1 MSFLPSLAA
10 WQWAV
15 LATVPVGIVLLY
27 FLKLRRQ
34 PVTVPSTFL
43 WRKTVEDLHVNS
55 LLQRLRTNPLLWLQL
70 LAVALAAFA
79 LFRPGYRDLSRSDSR
94 RIFLLDSSAS
104 MQATDATGASNR
116 FELARQLIAS
126 EIDAMSDQ
134 DVAMLMTVSDRVD
147 VLQSFTSDRRRLRDA
162 LVSAEVTNRPI
173 DMGAAIRAAEGLAS
187 VRKSEASDD
196 DAEAMVTGNEI
207 SSQMVLYSDG
217 GFEDLSGIDLG
228 DLKLTYTKVGTD
240 AVTNLSIVAFSA
252 QRNEAKAGELEA
264 FATVANLGTKEASS
278 AVSLKM
284 NGELVDADEV
294 SLAPGEEAGLTFK
307 LTDEDLVRLSLT
319 LDARDDLQIDNV
331 AFATLAP
338 TKTASVLLV
347 TPGNKPLELALRTG
361 QAEKLCVLEVVEP
374 SYLATDAFKAR
385 AATGIDQLIIF
396 DRCQPQEM
404 PRTNTF
410 MIGALPPKAWVGGE
424 KSSNILLVDIDRTH
438 PIMRYLDL
446 FSLLIA
452 EGRTLEP
459 PAGGSELLIAEG
471 GPVLAI
477 APREGFE
484 DLVLGFE
491 VISTT
496 ADGATAFNTD
506 WQVQRSWPVFVFN
519 VVRYLTGSADLRG
532 RVSHLP
538 GSTVALLTDQR
549 QGKLSVRGPGGQV
562 EFVKPDSTGRVT
574 YLAGDQVGVYEI
586 EDEKRIIDLFSVN
599 LFDRRESSIAS
610 ADAVQFGQVEVN
622 GEQSRSESRR
632 EFWRLLLLAMLG
644 VLSLEWWYYGRRL
657 A

>member
-10 WQWAV
+10 WQWA
-15 LATVPVGIVLLY
+15 LFSAVPFGIVLLY

-34 PVTVPSTFL
+34 AVTVPSTFL

-79 LFRPGYRDLSRSDSR
+79 LLRPGHRDLSRSDSR

-104 MQATDATGASNR
+104 MQATDVTGAANR

-147 VLQSFTSDRRRLRDA
+147 VLQAFTSDRRRLRDA
-162 LVSAEVTNRPI
+162 LASAEVTNRPI

-187 VRKSEASDD
+187 VRKTEASDD
-196 DAEAMVTGNEI
+196 DAEAVNEI

-240 AVTNLSIVAFSA
+240 SVTNLSIVAFSA

-284 NGELVDADEV
+284 NGELVDAVEV
-294 SLAPGEEAGLTFK
+294 SLAPGEETGLTFK

-319 LDARDDLQIDNV
+319 LDASDDLRIDNV

-374 SYLATDAFKAR
+374 TYLATDAYKAR
-385 AATGIDQLIIF
+385 AATGIDQLMIF

-404 PRTNTF
+404 PLNNTF

-477 APREGFE
+477 VPREGFE

-532 RVSHLP
+532 RISHLP

-549 QGKLSVRGPGGQV
+549 QGELSVRGPGGRV

-574 YLAGDQVGVYEI
+574 YWVGDQVGVYEI

-599 LFDRRESSIAS
+599 LFDRRESGIAS
-610 ADAVQFGQVEVN
+610 RDAVQLGQVEVR
-622 GEQSRSESRR
+622 GAQARSESRR